1 MTIKEL
7 REKARKLRDQKILPP
22 YYLEIEKG
30 DLDSLELL
38 SGYIPVRD
46 FRDSLKRDAEGF
58 YTVGACEYFIF
69 VMPNKRHRL
78 RDRRGHFHEH
88 SRA

>member
-7 REKARKLRDQKILPP
+7 REKARELRDHKLLSP

-46 FRDSLKRDAEGF
+46 FRGSLKLVAEGF
-58 YTVGACEYFIF
+58 YAVGACEYFIF
-69 VMPNKRHRL
+69 IMPNKRHGGP
-78 RDRRGHFHEH
+78 RDRRKED
-88 SRA
+88 